1 MADDKQHPLARR
13 TFLTTGI
20 VGGASILAA
29 AQSKPMISTLAA
41 LPQAGAAPAE
51 KPAAPTGALRMS
63 FACGQYDRMWPLFSG
78 EVRPEGIDL
87 NCIPIENPREVFDRM
102 GRGEF
107 DVSEFGATEFVIRMS
122 SGKCPFVAIPV
133 FPSRAFRHGFITVHR
148 RANIRTAKDFD
159 GKRIGVPLYRQAAA
173 LYIRGLLQHE
183 YGVKLESIRWVQG
196 AVNAPGSHG
205 APEALPLIRNISLEQ
220 NQSGKSL
227 NAMLEEGSLDA
238 IIGATRPVSL
248 GRNPDVVRFFPDFAQ
263 AEREYYK
270 RTHIFPIMHLIAI
283 RRELYERNPFVATSL
298 FNAMTR
304 AKQLMAT
311 RMHNEEALPYMM
323 PWMATQIEELDGLFG
338 TDLWPYGLEAN
349 RPSLEAM
356 MSYLVEQ
363 GFIPAPLPWDKLF
376 VPVYGAR

>member
-1 MADDKQHPLARR
+1 MADDKKYPLARR
-13 TFLTTGI
+13 TFLTTGL
-20 VGGASILAA
+20 VGGASLLAA
-29 AQSKPMISTLAA
+29 AQTKPASLTLAA
-41 LPQAGAAPAE
+41 LPQAGAAAAE
-51 KPAAPTGALRMS
+51 KPAVRNGALRLS

-78 EVRPEGIDL
+78 EVRPEGIEL

-107 DVSEFGATEFVIRMS
+107 DVSEFGATEFVIRMR

-148 RANIRTAKDFD
+148 RANIRTAKDFE

-183 YGVKLESIRWVQG
+183 YGVKLETIRWVQG
-196 AVNAPGSHG
+196 AVNAAGSHG
-205 APEALPLIRNISLEQ
+205 APEALPQLTGISLEQ

-227 NAMLEEGSLDA
+227 DALLQEGGLDA
-238 IIGATRPVSL
+238 IIGATRPASL
-248 GRNPDVVRFFPDFAQ
+248 GRNPEVVRFFPDFAQ
-263 AEREYYK
+263 AEREYYR
-270 RTHIFPIMHLIAI
+270 RTHVFPIMHLIAI

-304 AKQLMAT
+304 AKQLMAA
-311 RMHNEEALPYMM
+311 RMHNEEALRYMM

-338 TDLWPYGLEAN
+338 ADLWPYGLEAN

-363 GFIPAPLPWDKLF
+363 GFIPAALPMDRVF

>member
-1 MADDKQHPLARR
+1 
-13 TFLTTGI
+13 
-20 VGGASILAA
+20 
-29 AQSKPMISTLAA
+29 
-41 LPQAGAAPAE
+41 
-51 KPAAPTGALRMS
+51 MS

-148 RANIRTAKDFD
+148 RANIRTAKDFE

-205 APEALPLIRNISLEQ
+205 APEALPLAKELERRFP
-220 NQSGKSL
+220 GHPGIGEAHELL
-227 NAMLEEGSLDA
+227 NPRP
-238 IIGATRPVSL
+238 GASV
-248 GRNPDVVRFFPDFAQ
+248 
-263 AEREYYK
+263 
-270 RTHIFPIMHLIAI
+270 
-283 RRELYERNPFVATSL
+283 
-298 FNAMTR
+298 
-304 AKQLMAT
+304 
-311 RMHNEEALPYMM
+311 
-323 PWMATQIEELDGLFG
+323 
-338 TDLWPYGLEAN
+338 
-349 RPSLEAM
+349 
-356 MSYLVEQ
+356 
-363 GFIPAPLPWDKLF
+363 APLE
-376 VPVYGAR
+376 GGIQ